1 LIKEEPIMF
10 ESSDSFEDLA
20 QPDLAP
26 LRGLAERA
34 EIAEAVRELRNA
46 FGYPLSDSDT
56 LAPLAHDIARSLTEA
71 GFTLHHCDQRDPL
84 YRLGGVC
91 MMPIPT
97 GFCTGPNGIAVSWTT
112 HGLLV
117 KDWDR
122 YGVYRGTVEMMNV
135 ALVKVLHVFG
145 YSVIEL
151 GTGGSWLVTGR
162 GDPQAGW
169 DSSETQ
175 PRATSSVA
183 PSTRRGVSR

>member
-1 LIKEEPIMF
+1 MF

-46 FGYPLSDSDT
+46 FGYPLADSDT
-56 LAPLAHDIARSLTEA
+56 LASLAREIARSLTEA

-91 MMPIPT
+91 LTPIPA
-97 GFCTGPNGIAVSWTT
+97 GFCTGPSGIAVSWTT

-122 YGVYRGTVEMMNV
+122 YGVYRGTIETMNV
-135 ALVKVLHVFG
+135 ALGKVLHVFG

-151 GTGGSWLVTGR
+151 GTGGSRLVTGR
-162 GDPQAGW
+162 CDQEIGR
-169 DSSETQ
+169 DSSEIQ
-175 PRATSSVA
+175 PGVTSSAA
-183 PSTRRGVSR
+183 PSTKRGVSR